1 MKCPGQDSRFWQ
13 PGAIFESQCPN
24 CGQAVEFFKDEST
37 RRCKQCG
44 HKFVNPKMDFGC
56 ASYCKFAEQ
65 CLGELTPELLAKRE
79 DLLKDRVAIEM
90 KKYFQKDFKR
100 IAHASKVAR
109 YAEEIVKAERGDPS
123 VVLCAAY
130 LHDIGAR
137 EALRKHQSTDAQFQ
151 EQEGPEVAREILAR
165 LGARPELITEV
176 CDIIG
181 HHHHPRD
188 SETTN
193 FKAVFDADYLANL
206 EEEGQ
211 ASVNDVGVS
220 PDVVNGAL
228 LTDSGRVLAKNVLKF
243 PNS

>member
-109 YAEEIVKAERGDPS
+109 YAEEIVKAEQGDPS

-137 EALRKHQSTDAQFQ
+137 EALRKHQSTDAHFQ

-165 LGARPELITEV
+165 LGARAELITEV

-206 EEEGQ
+206 EEKGQ
-211 ASVNDVGVS
+211 ASANDAGVS
-220 PDVVNGAL
+220 PEVVNGAF
-228 LTDSGRVLAKNVLKF
+228 LTDSGRALAKNVLKF
-243 PNS
+243 PNP